1 MRASVFTLTL
11 LCSLPLYAESND
23 DLDVLRARSTEQER
37 QIRNLETEIES
48 LHSQLALERR
58 RAQGRKITSPPVVI
72 PSRVDSRSY
81 IVSTGDTLSSIARK
95 HEASVGNLMKLNSI
109 EDPSHLQ
116 AGQRII
122 LSPGAETRG
131 KTPFF
136 KKTPPKAIPV
146 LEEEPKIKPAKGVP
160 EVKTSPDLPKN
171 YKVERGDT
179 LYGIARRHGVSIEK
193 LRSLNP
199 DIQDRIL
206 VGQRIAVVDQGRL
219 PSSGTTRK
227 KAGAVTPSTMQEKPS
242 LPAETITYKPIKT
255 SEPLA
260 PKPSLK
266 APSLKESDRPSKPA
280 ASAINLKS
288 EKTDARVAPRSIS
301 SVFVSEEVTFGDFAR
316 RHGTTPEQL
325 NALNGWDFRGSL
337 LLAKGSEIYVPGS

>member
-58 RAQGRKITSPPVVI
+58 RAHGRKITSPPAVI

-95 HEASVGNLMKLNSI
+95 HQASVGNLMKLNSI

-122 LSPGAETRG
+122 LSPAAETRG

-199 DIQDRIL
+199 DIEDRIL

-219 PSSGTTRK
+219 SSSGTTQK
-227 KAGAVTPSTMQEKPS
+227 KAGAVTPSTMQE
-242 LPAETITYKPIKT
+242 
-255 SEPLA
+255 
-260 PKPSLK
+260 KPSLK